1 MTPWEPTGWPFTRPD
16 GSEDADGEFNSLWA
30 MHPLE
35 WFIRLRWAFI
45 GACVAVLAIERL
57 ALPSIGRPR
66 AVYGAVIALLAANIL
81 WWFVAIVLRRR
92 ASRDSVFSP
101 DSSRSKLLFANAQI
115 AVDLL
120 VLTVFVRYTGG
131 IESPLAIFYVFH
143 MALGPL
149 LLPAGYALAQGLWA
163 MALYAAV
170 ALGELTGALAPHYS
184 LLPTLERESLYL
196 RPMYVIVALA
206 AVACCVVGTIYLTA
220 TVATRLRTREKSL
233 WASNAALRQS
243 QTAIRDLQARRSRF
257 MQTAAHRLKSPLA
270 TVQTL
275 AGLIRDEVVR
285 GADAGA
291 TYERIARCCDEGI
304 THVAELLTLA
314 RVQDADPQ
322 RHRDS
327 HVHVGIVA
335 TDVCAQFK
343 AAASNHGVTLN
354 CAYPPHVDLFAGV
367 DPRDM
372 ADCIGNVVD
381 NAVKFTPSSGRVSV
395 SVEREEPA
403 ESSSSIPQIVVH
415 VDDTG
420 IGFDADSLAGAD
432 VGGASVFDAYR
443 RGNNA
448 LAAGIPG
455 SGLGLAIVCAI
466 VEQAGGRITVQSTPG
481 RGTQF
486 TLRFPAA
493 GAANGGP
500 AVHDTRV
507 TTTQSDRP
515 VNATAPTGANA
526 PVRKSGRRPGSI
538 ENGEPMSPASG
549 ARSDR
554 NREIPSQPVKE
565 TDHALC

>member
-16 GSEDADGEFNSLWA
+16 RQPGDDQDFNALST
-30 MHPLE
+30 MQPLE

-57 ALPSIGRPR
+57 ALPAVGRPR
-66 AVYGAVIALLAANIL
+66 AIYGAVIALLAANFL
-81 WWFVAIVLRRR
+81 WWWVALMLRRR
-92 ASRDSVFSP
+92 DLREPLFLR
-101 DSSRSKLLFANAQI
+101 DSSRTELLFANAQI

-163 MALYAAV
+163 LAWYAAV
-170 ALGELTGALAPHYS
+170 AIGELTGLLAPHYS

-196 RPMYVIVALA
+196 RPMYVMVALA
-206 AVACCVVGTIYLTA
+206 ALSCCVVGTIYLTA
-220 TVATRLRTREKSL
+220 TIATRLRSREKSL
-233 WASNAALRQS
+233 CASNAALKQS

-285 GADAGA
+285 GAEAGS
-291 TYERIARCCDEGI
+291 TYERIARCCDEGMA
-304 THVAELLTLA
+304 HVAELLTLA

-327 HVHVGIVA
+327 HVHVGTVA
-335 TDVCAQFK
+335 TEVCARFK
-343 AAASNHGVTLN
+343 AAASIHGVTLN
-354 CAYPPHVDLFAGV
+354 CAFPPHVDLFAGV

-381 NAVKFTPSSGRVSV
+381 NAVKFTPSSGKVSI
-395 SVEREEPA
+395 SVEREEPP
-403 ESSSSIPQIVVH
+403 EPTSSFPQIVVH

-432 VGGASVFDAYR
+432 DGGASVFDAYR

-455 SGLGLAIVCAI
+455 SGLGLAIVRAI
-466 VEQAGGRITVQSTPG
+466 VEQAGGRITVHSAPG
-481 RGTQF
+481 RGTRF

-493 GAANGGP
+493 GTAN
-500 AVHDTRV
+500 VDRSVRHTRV
-507 TTTQSDRP
+507 TTTQANCPADATDPAGAIAPERQNERP
-515 VNATAPTGANA
+515 Q
-526 PVRKSGRRPGSI
+526 GSI
-538 ENGEPMSPASG
+538 ENGALASRNPV
-549 ARSDR
+549 ARSDE
-554 NREIPSQPVKE
+554 NGVIPSHPVKE
-565 TDHALC
+565 ADHAHC